1 MVENL
6 VGDPVYVAG
15 DIGEGRA
22 VFTGSYYGYTS
33 DRPGPSDRPS
43 SGASSGWRGSEVRPA
58 LQLESTVS
66 YLLLGPSCLEAKR
79 Y

>member
-33 DRPGPSDRPS
+33 DPAGPERRAFLGCLDD
-43 SGASSGWRGSEVRPA
+43 WRESEVRPA

>member
-22 VFTGSYYGYTS
+22 VFAGSYYGYTS
-33 DRPGPSDRPS
+33 DPAGP
-43 SGASSGWRGSEVRPA
+43 E
-58 LQLESTVS
+58 
-66 YLLLGPSCLEAKR
+66 
-79 Y
+79 

>member
-33 DRPGPSDRPS
+33 DLTGPERQ
-43 SGASSGWRGSEVRPA
+43 AF
-58 LQLESTVS
+58 
-66 YLLLGPSCLEAKR
+66 LGCLKWLAGK
-79 Y
+79 